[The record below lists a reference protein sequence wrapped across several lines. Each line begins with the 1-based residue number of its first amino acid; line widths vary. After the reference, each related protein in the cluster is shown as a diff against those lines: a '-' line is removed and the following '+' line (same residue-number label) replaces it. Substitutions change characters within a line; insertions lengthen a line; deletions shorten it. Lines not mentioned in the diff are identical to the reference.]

1 MVTNEI
7 LNRLLKEEIK
17 KAKDLDLEISDNICS
32 QVKIDKS
39 RTHYGCCK
47 YLKDLQ
53 RGIYISKYFLNAPE
67 EEIRTVI
74 MHEVLHTIKNSKGH
88 DYIWCNAA
96 SKVLNA
102 YDYMYGEYH
111 LHSHPY
117 SKDRSN
123 YPHTK
128 LEIGTYKYILKCPK
142 CGQLFQ
148 KNKMCKMVKY
158 YDSYYHKVC
167 GKEYKLVRIK

>member
-1 MVTNEI
+1 MVTNET
-7 LNRLLKEEIK
+7 LNRLLQEEIK
-17 KAKDLDLEISDNICS
+17 KAKDLDLEISDNICP

-53 RGIYISKYFLNAPE
+53 RGIYISKYFLNAPK

-74 MHEVLHTIKNSKGH
+74 MHEVLHTIKDSRGH

-102 YDYMYGEYH
+102 YDYMAGEYH
-111 LHSHPY
+111 LNPHPY
-117 SKDRSN
+117 SRNRD
-123 YPHTK
+123 K
-128 LEIGTYKYILKCPK
+128 LEHTSLDINSFKYIFKCPK
-142 CGQLFQ
+142 CGKLFG
-148 KNKMCKMVKY
+148 KNRMCKMVKN
-158 YDSYYHKVC
+158 YDTHYHIAC
-167 GKEYKLVRIK
+167 GKEYKLIRVK